1 YYVTVQSSNSKI
13 TNLASLLSGVSTVP
27 VKKSHIGIRLKNSI
41 VSDNSVKT
49 IPIVI
54 NMDVDAMI
62 NKRIGINFSIFS
74 DTFLTLLLF
83 VIMFFISTFV
93 TLLFVFMFSDF
104 LSCKSTKVDGRLY
117 RPSPVYTNV
126 FVFYFNDSKKSRFSS
141 ISSSGKGAK

>member
-1 YYVTVQSSNSKI
+1 
-13 TNLASLLSGVSTVP
+13 LSGLSTVP
-27 VKKSHIGIRLKNSI
+27 VKKSHIGIRLKNST

-54 NMDVDAMI
+54 NMDVDALI

-74 DTFLTLLLF
+74 ETILTLLLF

-126 FVFYFNDSKKSRFSS
+126 FVFILTILKSQGFLQSLLLVKEQNLFHQQRC
-141 ISSSGKGAK
+141 